1 MRSVQEYPTYLVEIA
16 FKEDPTVYELLTIA
30 VAFGV
35 FWAIVFEIVKSL
47 LRRLTY
53 GRPWLRSACE
63 REYERGMKVSLE
75 KLGLNL
81 TKEEAINNMMRDW
94 PDMIV
99 VTVQHAIGA
108 MFCIPSLLGLGDAMH
123 HGHPHWRA

>member
-1 MRSVQEYPTYLVEIA
+1 
-16 FKEDPTVYELLTIA
+16 
-30 VAFGV
+30 
-35 FWAIVFEIVKSL
+35 
-47 LRRLTY
+47 
-53 GRPWLRSACE
+53 
-63 REYERGMKVSLE
+63 MKVSLE

-108 MFCIPSLLGLGDAMH
+108 MFCIPSLLGV
-123 HGHPHWRA
+123 